1 MDTTVRYTDSDDLRS
16 GVELQGGR
24 YRIVSTLGRGGF
36 GITYLAEQV
45 NVRRKVCIKEFFPK
59 AYYRRDGDSGAI
71 TLSSDGFA
79 ELMSKFKTKFIKEAY
94 TIAELDHPNII
105 RIHDVFEENSTAYYV
120 MEYIDGESL
129 QSKVKSSGAMA
140 EAVAREY
147 IKQVAAALDHVHS
160 QQIMHLDVKPG
171 NVMVRAKDNRAI
183 LIDFGLAKHYDTAS
197 GDATSTTPV
206 GVSHGYTP
214 MEQYKDGGVSSFS
227 PSTDIYSLGATL
239 YFLVVGKTP
248 PSADVVGEDGI
259 GALPSGLSRGTRSA
273 IERAMQYRRK
283 DRPQSIADFLA
294 LLGGKGKPVAPK
306 PTDPKKRSKWW
317 LWLLLLLLIAVGGFV
332 GYMMLGGDNPEP
344 TPEPTPTSS
353 TGGENVVNADSLR
366 AIERQDSL
374 RRVEELE
381 QRRLDS
387 LRRVD
392 RERFVRD
399 SIRERRRLDSLNRVD
414 AASLRLNSSSV
425 DVGYDGGLNSV
436 SYRLENSLDYLKV
449 ECTTN
454 NSWITDIKSSNN
466 KISFT
471 VKANSEHKSRS
482 GIITVDYGT
491 NSYSITV
498 KQAARP
504 TPTFTLAKSSLTVD
518 SSGGSYSVGY
528 TIEHPI
534 NGASVSVSDDKPWI
548 TNLSAS
554 GGKITF
560 KTTDNTSTESRT
572 GTITAT
578 YNGITRQITVTQ
590 KGFVRTGYTET
601 AYGIS
606 MKMVWVEGGSFK
618 MGSDIGDS
626 DEQPVHNVTLDGYW
640 IGATEVTQAQWESV
654 MGTDIRQQRDKAGS
668 SWSIY
673 GEGSNYPMYYV
684 NYDEAKEFCRRLSE
698 RTGRNYTLPTE
709 AQWEYAARG
718 GRDGVRD
725 NYTYSGSNSI
735 GPVAWYYGNSG
746 IGTNP
751 VGRKSPNQLG
761 LYDMSGNV
769 WEWCLDRYGEYS
781 SSSQANPT
789 GPSSGD
795 SRVLR
800 GGSWNYGESG
810 CRVANRGGSFP
821 STRYNYYGFRVVC
834 LP

>member
-206 GVSHGYTP
+206 GVSHGYAP

-248 PSADVVGEDGI
+248 PSADLVGEDGI

-273 IERAMQYRRK
+273 IERAMQHRRK

-294 LLGGKGKPVAPK
+294 LLGGKGKPVAPV
-306 PTDPKKRSKWW
+306 PSTHKKRSNWW
-317 LWLLLLLLIAVGGFV
+317 LWLLLLLLIAVGGVV
-332 GYMMLGGDNPEP
+332 GYMMLGDEPEP
-344 TPEPTPTSS
+344 TPEPTPSSS
-353 TGGENVVNADSLR
+353 TGGEKVDNADSLR
-366 AIERQDSL
+366 ARERQDSL
-374 RRVEELE
+374 RKFEELE

-387 LRRVD
+387 LRHVD

-425 DVGYDGGLNSV
+425 DVGYDGGSNSV

-454 NSWITDIKSSNN
+454 KSWITDIKSSNN

-471 VKANSEHKSRS
+471 VKANGEYKSRS

-491 NSYSITV
+491 KSYSITV
-498 KQAARP
+498 TQAARP
-504 TPTFTLAKSSLTVD
+504 APTFTLAKSSLTVD
-518 SSGGSYSVGY
+518 SSGGSHSVGY

-534 NGASVSVSDDKPWI
+534 DGASVSVSDNKSWI
-548 TNLSAS
+548 TNPSAS

-560 KTTDNTSTESRT
+560 KTTDHTSTESRT

-590 KGFVRTGYTET
+590 KGAERITSTASSPINIGSHTAVDLGLSVKWATCNVGATSPEGYGDYFAWGET
-601 AYGIS
+601 SPKTSYT
-606 MKMVWVEGGSFK
+606 KDNCKTWDK
-618 MGSDIGDS
+618 RMGDMGGDS
-626 DEQPVHNVTLDGYW
+626 SYDA
-640 IGATEVTQAQWESV
+640 ATANW
-654 MGTDIRQQRDKAGS
+654 GS
-668 SWSIY
+668 GW
-673 GEGSNYPMYYV
+673 
-684 NYDEAKEFCRRLSE
+684 R
-698 RTGRNYTLPTE
+698 LPTE
-709 AQWEYAARG
+709 SEFRELIDNCTWTWTKLNG
-718 GRDGVRD
+718 VDGCEVKSKK
-725 NYTYSGSNSI
+725 NGNSI
-735 GPVAWYYGNSG
+735 FLPAAGCCYSDTTDYQGSYGDYWSSAPGGAYGAYCLYFGSDSHYTSLDRRYLGRSVRPVA
-746 IGTNP
+746 
-751 VGRKSPNQLG
+751 
-761 LYDMSGNV
+761 
-769 WEWCLDRYGEYS
+769 E
-781 SSSQANPT
+781 
-789 GPSSGD
+789 
-795 SRVLR
+795 
-800 GGSWNYGESG
+800 
-810 CRVANRGGSFP
+810 
-821 STRYNYYGFRVVC
+821 
-834 LP
+834 

>member
-206 GVSHGYTP
+206 GVSHGYAP

-248 PSADVVGEDGI
+248 PSADLVGEDGI

-273 IERAMQYRRK
+273 IERAMQHRRK

-294 LLGGKGKPVAPK
+294 LLGGKGKPVAPV
-306 PTDPKKRSKWW
+306 PSTHKKRSNWW
-317 LWLLLLLLIAVGGFV
+317 LWLLLLLLIAVGGVV
-332 GYMMLGGDNPEP
+332 GYMMLGDEPEP
-344 TPEPTPTSS
+344 TPEPTPSSS
-353 TGGENVVNADSLR
+353 TGGEKVDNADSLR
-366 AIERQDSL
+366 ARERQDSL
-374 RRVEELE
+374 RKFEELE

-387 LRRVD
+387 LRHVD

-454 NSWITDIKSSNN
+454 KSWITDIKSSNN

-482 GIITVDYGT
+482 GIITVYYGT

-498 KQAARP
+498 KQAAP
-504 TPTFTLAKSSLTVD
+504 PAPTFTLDKSSLTVD
-518 SSGGSYSVGY
+518 SSGGSHSVGY

-534 NGASVSVSDDKPWI
+534 DGASVSVSDNKSWI
-548 TNLSAS
+548 TNPSAS

-560 KTTDNTSTESRT
+560 KTTDHTSTESRT

-590 KGFVRTGYTET
+590 KGAERITSTASSPINIGGHYAVDLGLSVKWATCNVGATSPEGYGDYFAWGET
-601 AYGIS
+601 SPKTSYT
-606 MKMVWVEGGSFK
+606 KDNCKTWDK
-618 MGSDIGDS
+618 RMGDMGGDS
-626 DEQPVHNVTLDGYW
+626 SYDA
-640 IGATEVTQAQWESV
+640 ATANW
-654 MGTDIRQQRDKAGS
+654 GS
-668 SWSIY
+668 GW
-673 GEGSNYPMYYV
+673 
-684 NYDEAKEFCRRLSE
+684 R
-698 RTGRNYTLPTE
+698 LPTE
-709 AQWEYAARG
+709 SEFRELIDNCTWTWTKLNG
-718 GRDGVRD
+718 VDGCEVKSKK
-725 NYTYSGSNSI
+725 NGNSI
-735 GPVAWYYGNSG
+735 FLPAAGCCYSDTTDYQGSYGDYWSSAPGGAYGAYCLYFGSDSHYTSLDRRYLGRSVRPVA
-746 IGTNP
+746 
-751 VGRKSPNQLG
+751 
-761 LYDMSGNV
+761 
-769 WEWCLDRYGEYS
+769 E
-781 SSSQANPT
+781 
-789 GPSSGD
+789 
-795 SRVLR
+795 
-800 GGSWNYGESG
+800 
-810 CRVANRGGSFP
+810 
-821 STRYNYYGFRVVC
+821 
-834 LP
+834 